1 MHWLLL
7 LAVLSSTTNLNPG
20 GSTASMNRL
29 AEDALR
35 RQIGGANTIRVD
47 LTPGKN
53 KTHGDFDVF
62 NVTLDGFAA
71 DRLMGLADRSART
84 PRDGD
89 NGSYPGDYGNG
100 GFPQRDDSGDMYPL
114 RPRNLEPDILGDILG
129 GGLGDVLGGGGLGD
143 ILGGVLGGK
152 TGGRIGRIR
161 LRATNFTFQGAR
173 YNALDASLG
182 EVRFDWTKAL
192 RGDFDVKSIQPGT
205 LGLSL
210 SADQTARL
218 LGPRLPS
225 IRDLKVRFA
234 NGLAYVGG
242 KTDFY
247 GVKVPF
253 EVGGRL
259 SVQANQ
265 VRADNIRVSVSK
277 LRLPS
282 IVMDELT
289 RGVNPLYDFDPQG
302 RWPLAINL
310 QAAGTANN
318 ALALNGGIQWRGFNN
333 GSADRNGNNRNRRV
347 PNRDGNPDNYP
358 DDVDANRTPR
368 KPGGIL
374 GDIFGR

>member
-35 RQIGGANTIRVD
+35 RQIGGARTIRVD
-47 LTPGKN
+47 LTPGKS
-53 KTHGDFDVF
+53 KTRGDFDVF

-71 DRLMGLADRSART
+71 DRLMGLADRSARA

-89 NGSYPGDYGNG
+89 NGSYPGDYHG
-100 GFPQRDDSGDMYPL
+100 GFPQRDDSGDVYPL

-152 TGGRIGRIR
+152 AGGRIGRIR

-192 RGDFDVKSIQPGT
+192 RGDFDIKSIQPGT

-225 IRDLKVRFA
+225 IRDLKVRFS

-265 VRADNIRVSVSK
+265 VRADNIRASVSK

-282 IVMDELT
+282 IVLDELT

-310 QAAGTANN
+310 QTAGTANN
-318 ALALNGGIQWRGFNN
+318 ALALNGGIEWRGFNAN
-333 GSADRNGNNRNRRV
+333 KGSSKERNRRT
-347 PNRDGNPDNYP
+347 PNRGPDTYP
-358 DDVDANRTPR
+358 DDTNNPEPPR
-368 KPGGIL
+368 RAPGDILGGI
-374 GDIFGR
+374 FGG